1 MTVSYRPTQDQDPQ
15 ESGSQQGQGARPH
28 NKADSQFAPPGSP
41 QPAVEPNRRKVFI
54 KPPVTPPAGTR
65 FFNQESN
72 GQNPPASNQQQAVEQ
87 LPTSAL
93 PAPPPLSSNR
103 AQTIEQLRA
112 AAMAAGNRPPAV
124 EQARA
129 ATPTPPAPPAPVN
142 NQPPAVEQ
150 VRAAAPA
157 RPASPAPAMSNRQ
170 QMIERAETFAMPGV
184 SPVQNSVSGSN
195 APARTREPG
204 MLRNAPGAGYM
215 AYTAPA
221 PPPEMVQ
228 QGPKPEVENGNIILY
243 RTHNFFLRTVYRPGQ
258 RQNPI
263 RKPTGHTTV
272 MPRVM
277 PNQERR
283 IAASET
289 RVMPSVNVNTTK
301 QTRAI
306 PIPAWAEAIMVTIA
320 LMGVLLAHVYN
331 MFNFPRFELDEGT
344 YMSNAWAITQGMLS
358 PYSYG
363 YGHPPLGWIQIAGW
377 LQLTGGP
384 FTFGNAINSGRVFML
399 FYAVGSALL
408 VYLIARRMTG
418 SRSAALLA
426 LVIFSFS
433 PLSITYQRQVFL
445 DNIATFWMLLSL
457 YLLVASTSRLKYIV
471 GAALAFG
478 VAFLSKE
485 VILVCFPALIY
496 AAWLFSTKFQR
507 KFSMVTFVYGV
518 IAVASVWVLL
528 AVLKGELFPY
538 GWLPWDHHD
547 HLSFIGTF
555 LGQAARSESNGSF
568 ADSWAIWIDNDPI
581 LIIASLA
588 APAFNLIYG
597 WWNRKHLMAALL
609 LLSYWLLLA
618 RGGQTLSFYI
628 IPIIPLAAIN
638 IVLAI
643 NAILSGLVK
652 VVRFDVIRAVLLIV
666 TLAAVLPF
674 DIKETGF
681 RFYQHPTSAQDQA
694 MVWVRANVPHNAF
707 IVINSYPY
715 LDLRLPGGQGVGNG
729 APYPHAEIYWSVAY
743 DPVLFQNTLQKNW
756 DRIDYIVADSEMLTD
771 FKTFGP
777 NNIIN
782 QAMQHVVLRAQFSAQ
797 DHSSQIVVYIYQ
809 VIHKSAQPT
818 AMNGQPS
825 GNGALA
831 AISSSAPRGDPLV
844 ANERKWYISLA
855 NEDYTHYGS
864 NTTRYRHYRS
874 NAHV

>member
-1 MTVSYRPTQDQDPQ
+1 ML
-15 ESGSQQGQGARPH
+15 
-28 NKADSQFAPPGSP
+28 
-41 QPAVEPNRRKVFI
+41 
-54 KPPVTPPAGTR
+54 
-65 FFNQESN
+65 
-72 GQNPPASNQQQAVEQ
+72 EQ
-87 LPTSAL
+87 
-93 PAPPPLSSNR
+93 
-103 AQTIEQLRA
+103 
-112 AAMAAGNRPPAV
+112 
-124 EQARA
+124 
-129 ATPTPPAPPAPVN
+129 
-142 NQPPAVEQ
+142 
-150 VRAAAPA
+150 
-157 RPASPAPAMSNRQ
+157 
-170 QMIERAETFAMPGV
+170 AETFSMPGV
-184 SPVQNSVSGSN
+184 SPTQNN
-195 APARTREPG
+195 ANGGNVPGKTREPG

-215 AYTAPA
+215 AYVAPQPA
-221 PPPEMVQ
+221 MAQQQ
-228 QGPKPEVENGNIILY
+228 QGPRPEVENGNIILY

-258 RQNPI
+258 RQSPI

-277 PNQERR
+277 PNQEKR
-283 IAASET
+283 IASSDT
-289 RVMPSVNVNTTK
+289 RLMPSVNVNTTR

-306 PIPAWAEAIMVTIA
+306 PIPAWAEAILVTIA
-320 LMGVLLAHVYN
+320 LMGVLLAHIYN

-399 FYAVGSALL
+399 LYAVGSALL
-408 VYLIARRMTG
+408 VYLIVRRMTG

-426 LVIFSFS
+426 LIIFSFS

-445 DNIATFWMLLSL
+445 DNIATFWLLLSL
-457 YLLVASTSRLKYIV
+457 YLLVSSTSRLKYIV

-478 VAFLSKE
+478 VAALSKE
-485 VILVCFPALIY
+485 VVLVCFPAFIY

-518 IAVASVWVLL
+518 IAVVSIWVLL

-555 LGQAARSESNGSF
+555 IGQAARSESNGSF
-568 ADSWAIWIDNDPI
+568 ADSWAIWVDNDPI
-581 LIIASLA
+581 FIIASLA

-597 WWNRKHLMAALL
+597 WWNRKHLMVALL

-638 IVLAI
+638 IVLAL
-643 NAILSGLVK
+643 NAILTGLVK
-652 VVRFDVIRAVLLIV
+652 VVRFDVVRAGLIIIAV
-666 TLAAVLPF
+666 AAVLPF
-674 DIKETGF
+674 DIQETGF

-694 MVWVRANVPHNAF
+694 IVWVRENVPHNAF

-715 LDLRLPGGQGVGNG
+715 LDLRLPGGQGVGDG

-743 DPVLFQNTLQKNW
+743 DPTLYGKNGALQNNW

-771 FKTFGP
+771 FKTFGDK
-777 NNIIN
+777 NIIN

-818 AMNGQPS
+818 VMNGQPS

-831 AISSSAPRGDPLV
+831 SSGSRGTLAV
-844 ANERKWYISLA
+844 NERKWYA
-855 NEDYTHYGS
+855 
-864 NTTRYRHYRS
+864 
-874 NAHV
+874 